1 MKLTRAH
8 YLSTLLILLVT
19 YGCLTTSHSD
29 VYQNL
34 LDKQLADSELGKMK
48 FLYGDMGGIAP
59 HTLKSNGFV
68 YKMAIVAL
76 STVANDNKNNAYKN
90 IKNADSLFAN
100 YGFVY
105 AEKILNNTLNQELIT
120 KNSLQ
125 NTLQNSLSEAPQY
138 KRATGLVFGKIAGFH
153 PTKGKFVVEVAD
165 LGCGACHGGP
175 LYGENGHPTTTFVA
189 GMPNA
194 SINLDALSHDLL
206 RGYENIV
213 NWNEKQFDNALIKL
227 FPDTKKEELIGLNL
241 FFKTLKKEINKI
253 ATTRREPA
261 PYKIG
266 GAGTL
271 NGIGAIKSGL
281 NLINK
286 ANYNGDIGALVSIPT
301 LANRNFKS
309 SLLVSGNYAPI
320 NKDFFYEINKND
332 TNQLSNNALAPIVS
346 LFTIGTMG
354 FSAKMAANAQNDAKD
369 VMAFIAKMET
379 PPFPAAINGEKAEL
393 GRIVFQ
399 NNCQSCHGK
408 YEGSATRNKLVS
420 FPNKLIPAAKIGTDS
435 IRCQAITHKDLETL
449 KSLPQK
455 KSVQAETHNGYVAP
469 ILSGIWATA
478 PYFHNASIPTLWH
491 LMHPNER
498 PNIFYSGGH
507 LMDYEKVGIKGELI
521 NGVYQY
527 NKNDK
532 TWANYDVF
540 DTEKRGASNKG
551 HEKQFAAL
559 TELEK
564 TQLIEFLKTL

>member
-1 MKLTRAH
+1 MTSIRAN
-8 YLSTLLILLVT
+8 YLYTLFILFLA
-19 YGCLTTSHSD
+19 YGCLTTKHSD

-34 LDKQLADSELGKMK
+34 LDKQLTDSELGRMK

-76 STVANDNKNNAYKN
+76 STTANDNKNNAHKA

-105 AEKILNNTLNQELIT
+105 AEKILNNPLNQELLA
-120 KNSLQ
+120 KNPLQ
-125 NTLQNSLSEAPQY
+125 NVLSEAPQY
-138 KRATGLVFGKIAGFH
+138 KRATGLVFGKIQGFH

-175 LYGENGHPTTTFVA
+175 LYGKDGYPTTTFA
-189 GMPNA
+189 AEIPNA
-194 SINLDALSHDLL
+194 SLNLDALSHDLL
-206 RGYENIV
+206 RGYQNIV
-213 NWNEKQFDNALIKL
+213 NWNEKQFDTELIKL

-241 FFKTLKKEINKI
+241 FFKTLKTEINKI
-253 ATTRREPA
+253 ATTRKEPA

-266 GAGTL
+266 GVGTL

-281 NLINK
+281 NMISK
-286 ANYNGDIGALVSIPT
+286 DNYNENIGSLVSIPT
-301 LANRNFKS
+301 LINRNFKS

-332 TNQLSNNALAPIVS
+332 TNQINNNALAPIVS

-354 FSAKMAANAQNDAKD
+354 FSAKMSANAQNDAKD

-379 PPFPAAINGEKAEL
+379 PPFPNVINVEKSEF

-408 YEGSATRNKLVS
+408 YEGTATRNKLVS
-420 FPNKLIPAAKIGTDS
+420 FPNKLIPVAKIGTDS
-435 IRCQAITHKDLETL
+435 VRCQAITHKDLAVL
-449 KSLPQK
+449 KNLPQK
-455 KSVQAETHNGYVAP
+455 KSVQAETHNGYIAP

-491 LMHPNER
+491 LMHPNDR
-498 PNIFYSGGH
+498 PNKFYSGGH
-507 LMDYEKVGIKGELI
+507 LLDYDKVGIKGELI
-521 NGVYQY
+521 NDVYQY
-527 NKNDK
+527 NEKDK
-532 TWANYDVF
+532 TWSNYEVF

-551 HEKQFAAL
+551 HEKQFNQL
-559 TELEK
+559 TEIEK
-564 TQLIEFLKTL
+564 EQLIEFLKTL

>member
-1 MKLTRAH
+1 MTLIRSN
-8 YLSTLLILLVT
+8 YFYVLSILLVT

-29 VYQNL
+29 VYQSL
-34 LDKQLADSELGKMK
+34 LDKQLTGEELGRMK
-48 FLYGDMGGIAP
+48 FLYSDMGGISP

-76 STVANDNKNNAYKN
+76 STVVNDKANNNAHKS
-90 IKNADSLFAN
+90 IKNPDSLFAN

-105 AEKILNNTLNQELIT
+105 ATQILNNSFNQELIAQ
-120 KNSLQ
+120 NALQ
-125 NTLQNSLSEAPQY
+125 NVLSEAPQY
-138 KRATGLVFGKIAGFH
+138 KRATGLVFGKIEGFH

-175 LYGENGHPTTTFVA
+175 VYGKDGYPTTTFAA

-194 SINLDALSHDLL
+194 SLNLDALSHDLL
-206 RGYENIV
+206 RGYQNIV
-213 NWNEKQFDNALIKL
+213 NWNEKQFANELIKL

-241 FFKTLKKEINKI
+241 FFKALKKEINKI
-253 ATTRREPA
+253 TATRKEPA

-266 GAGTL
+266 GVGTL
-271 NGIGAIKSGL
+271 NGIGAIKSNL
-281 NLINK
+281 NMISK
-286 ANYNGDIGALVSIPT
+286 ASYNGDIGALVSIPT

-309 SLLVSGNYAPI
+309 SLLVSGNYAPV
-320 NKDFFYEINKND
+320 NKEFFYEINKKD
-332 TNQLSNNALAPIVS
+332 TSVKSNNDLAPIIS

-354 FSAKMAANAQNDAKD
+354 FSAKMAANANNDAKD
-369 VMAFIAKMET
+369 IMAFIATMEV
-379 PPFPAAINGEKAEL
+379 PPFPAIINGEKAEL

-408 YEGSATRNKLVS
+408 YEGTATRNKLVS

-435 IRCQAITHKDLETL
+435 IRSQAITHKDLETL
-449 KSLPQK
+449 TKLPQK
-455 KSVQAETHNGYVAP
+455 KYVQAQTHNGYVAP

-498 PNIFYSGGH
+498 PNKFYSGGH
-507 LMDYEKVGIKGELI
+507 LLDYDKVGIKGELV

-527 NKNDK
+527 NKKDK
-532 TWANYDVF
+532 NWSNYEVF
-540 DTEKRGASNKG
+540 DTDKRGASNKG
-551 HEKQFAAL
+551 HEKQFAQL

-564 TQLIEFLKTL
+564 EQLIEFLKTL